1 MLHTVYHKFDKG
13 ARGKVSKIIFDEINR
28 KLSGIVFETL
38 SVGLRPPPFPEGK
51 AFLFHGRTAKFVVKS
66 KAETA
71 PYAGAHQQKGRST
84 LDIQQ
89 LSNFVMTNLL
99 YITGGLGVLVI
110 VMYAIIINLA
120 LNVSYMKKRYRKM
133 MTGVDGQNL
142 ERMLIGHIEEM
153 KQVVE
158 DQKRLDAENKTIE
171 DLLAKALTRVGVVRF
186 RAFDDMGSD
195 LSYAVALLDSDNNGI
210 IFSSLFGREDSRSYV
225 KPIEKGASTYTLTD
239 EEQQALQKAM
249 GSR

>member
-38 SVGLRPPPFPEGK
+38 SVGLRPPPSPEGK

-142 ERMLIGHIEEM
+142 ERMLIGHLNEIQEVSDENAAI
-153 KQVVE
+153 
-158 DQKRLDAENKTIE
+158 KREH
-171 DLLAKALTRVGVVRF
+171 
-186 RAFDDMGSD
+186 
-195 LSYAVALLDSDNNGI
+195 LLDCARQAEEDDGDGAGHHERLLEALRDQAPAAESQHPSCDNARNI
-210 IFSSLFGREDSRSYV
+210 C
-225 KPIEKGASTYTLTD
+225 
-239 EEQQALQKAM
+239 
-249 GSR
+249 

>member
-1 MLHTVYHKFDKG
+1 
-13 ARGKVSKIIFDEINR
+13 
-28 KLSGIVFETL
+28 
-38 SVGLRPPPFPEGK
+38 
-51 AFLFHGRTAKFVVKS
+51 
-66 KAETA
+66 
-71 PYAGAHQQKGRST
+71 
-84 LDIQQ
+84 
-89 LSNFVMTNLL
+89 
-99 YITGGLGVLVI
+99 
-110 VMYAIIINLA
+110 
-120 LNVSYMKKRYRKM
+120 
-133 MTGVDGQNL
+133 
-142 ERMLIGHIEEM
+142 MLIGHIEEM